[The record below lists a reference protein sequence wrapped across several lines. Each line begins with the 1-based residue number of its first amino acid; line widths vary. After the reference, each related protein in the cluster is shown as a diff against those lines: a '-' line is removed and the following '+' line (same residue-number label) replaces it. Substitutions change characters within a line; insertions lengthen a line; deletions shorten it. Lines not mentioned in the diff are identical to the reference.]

1 MVTVSGVQRGTAG
14 RATRLRAHGGEGFS
28 MPAEGAGGAG
38 ESAEIGAAAPAA
50 LSGMLSLQE
59 LGCEPAEDRAARRRG
74 YDLLAA
80 LSALQRGL
88 LADGEDSAHLG
99 RLASLASNVPES
111 ADLRLREAV
120 AGLVL
125 RARVE
130 LAKREG

>member
-1 MVTVSGVQRGTAG
+1 MVTVSGVQGGATG
-14 RATRLRAHGGEGFS
+14 RAAPVRAHGAEGFS
-28 MPAEGAGGAG
+28 MPTGGADGAG
-38 ESAEIGAAAPAA
+38 ESAESVAATPAA
-50 LSGMLSLQE
+50 LAGMLSLQE

-88 LADGEDSAHLG
+88 LADGDDSGLVE
-99 RLASLASNVPES
+99 RLTTLASDVPES
-111 ADLRLREAV
+111 ADPRLREAV

>member
-1 MVTVSGVQRGTAG
+1 MVTVSGVQGAAAG
-14 RATRLRAHGGEGFS
+14 RAAPVRAQGGEGFS
-28 MPAEGAGGAG
+28 MPAAGADGAAQ
-38 ESAEIGAAAPAA
+38 SIAAAAPAA

-88 LADGEDSAHLG
+88 LADGDDPAHLE
-99 RLASLASNVPES
+99 RLAVLASDVPAS
-111 ADLRLREAV
+111 ADPRLREAV

-130 LAKREG
+130 LAKRQG